1 MYVPC
6 DVCGGTR
13 YNRETLEVEYKG
25 RNIAEVLDLTV
36 DEALEVF
43 SAVPA
48 VAKNCVPSQMSDL
61 VISS

>member
-43 SAVPA
+43 SQFRQLRE
-48 VAKNCVPSQMSDL
+48 NCVPSQMSDL

>member
-48 VAKNCVPSQMSDL
+48 VARKLRTLADVDL